1 MTAAAPVRRPGLW
14 LSGLLSFACGAVS
27 VLGFA
32 PVGWFPLPVVA
43 FAVLAW
49 LVARA
54 PGARSAAAFGFAFGL
69 GLFLFGAGWVYVAL
83 NQFGGMPFWLAGPA
97 TLLFA
102 AFLSLYPALA
112 CGVSFFASAK
122 WRMLVFPAAWVLTE
136 WLRGWIFTG
145 FPWLAL
151 GYSQVP
157 MGPLGSFAPLV
168 GVFGVSLA
176 VTLLGAAAASLV
188 LDANRWRATLVA
200 VMVLGGGGLAGLA
213 SWTQPTGEGVTVE
226 LVQGNVAQDLKFRE
240 DALLRTLLAYENA
253 VSQARA
259 RLVIL
264 PETALPLFLHD
275 LPPDY
280 FERLRNVTAAR
291 GADTIAGVFENDPLG
306 SDRYFNA
313 VVSLGASPSQRYRKH
328 HLVPFG
334 EFIPLKSV
342 LAPIIND
349 WLHIPLSDQT
359 RGDAVQTPLSVA
371 GERVAMNICYEDVF
385 GEEIIR
391 QLPGATIL
399 ANVSNDAWYGRSWAA
414 EQHLQISQMRARET
428 GRWMLRATNTGVTA
442 AIDETGKVRESL
454 PQFTEGILTIRAQG
468 RTGST
473 PYVEYGN
480 GPAIALSCLL
490 VAIGLVSSRGSG
502 RQSREP
508 DAAGRH
514 GIRNQPR
521 WSEASGTDAQD
532 RRKS

>member
-14 LSGLLSFACGAVS
+14 LSGALSLASGAIS

-32 PVGWFPLPVVA
+32 PLGWFPLPVLA

-54 PGARSAAAFGFAFGL
+54 ASARAAALVGFAFGL
-69 GLFLFGAGWVYVAL
+69 GLFVFGVGWVYVAL

-102 AFLSLYPALA
+102 AFLSLYPAVA
-112 CGVSFFASAK
+112 CTVTFFAPK
-122 WRMLVFPAAWVLTE
+122 TWRVLVFPAAWVLTE

-157 MGPLGSFAPLV
+157 NSPLGGIAPLA
-168 GVFGVSLA
+168 GVFGVSLG
-176 VTLLGAAAASLV
+176 VTLVGSAMASVV
-188 LDANRWRATLVA
+188 LDQQRWRAGFVA
-200 VMVLGGGGLAGLA
+200 VVALATGTISGMT
-213 SWTQPTGEGVTVE
+213 SWTRPVGEGVTVA

-240 DALLRTLLAYENA
+240 DVLLRTLVAYENA
-253 VSQARA
+253 VSQATA

-280 FERLRNVTAAR
+280 FERLRSVTAER

-306 SDRYFNA
+306 SDRYFNS
-313 VVSLGASPSQRYRKH
+313 VLSLGASPTQRYRKH

-334 EFIPLKSV
+334 EFIPLKAL

-371 GERVAMNICYEDVF
+371 GQKVAMNICYEDVF

-391 QLPGATIL
+391 QLPDATIL

-428 GRWMLRATNTGVTA
+428 GRWMLRATNTGMTA
-442 AIDETGKVRESL
+442 AIDETGRVLASL
-454 PQFTEGILTIRAQG
+454 PQFTEGILTIKAQG

-473 PYVEYGN
+473 PYVEFGN
-480 GPAIALSCLL
+480 GPVMVLSGLV
-490 VAIGLVSSRGSG
+490 VAIGLALRRRSDMASS
-502 RQSREP
+502 
-508 DAAGRH
+508 
-514 GIRNQPR
+514 
-521 WSEASGTDAQD
+521 
-532 RRKS
+532 

>member
-1 MTAAAPVRRPGLW
+1 MTATAPVRRRGLW
-14 LSGLLSFACGAVS
+14 PSGVVSFACGAVS

-32 PVGWFPLPVVA
+32 PPGWFPLPVIA
-43 FAVLAW
+43 FAVLSW

-54 PGARSAAAFGFAFGL
+54 ASARAAAALGFGFGL
-69 GLFLFGAGWVYVAL
+69 GLFVFGVGWVYVAL

-102 AFLSLYPALA
+102 AFLSLYPAIA
-112 CGVSFFASAK
+112 CTVAYLASAK
-122 WRMLVFPAAWVLTE
+122 WRMFVFPAAWVLTE

-157 MGPLGSFAPLV
+157 ISPLGGIAPLA
-168 GVFGVSLA
+168 GVFGVSLG
-176 VTLLGAAAASLV
+176 VTLVGSAIASLA
-188 LDANRWRATLVA
+188 LDQQRWRAGFVA
-200 VMVLGGGGLAGLA
+200 VVALAIGTIA
-213 SWTQPTGEGVTVE
+213 GMTSWTRPVGESVTVA

-240 DALLRTLLAYENA
+240 DALLRTLVAYENA
-253 VSQARA
+253 VSQAQA

-280 FERLRNVTAAR
+280 FERLRSVTAER

-334 EFIPLKSV
+334 EFIPLKAL

-371 GERVAMNICYEDVF
+371 GQKVAMNICYEDVF

-391 QLPGATIL
+391 QLPDATIL

-428 GRWMLRATNTGVTA
+428 GRWMLRATNTGMTA
-442 AIDETGKVRESL
+442 AIDETGRVLASL
-454 PQFTEGILTIRAQG
+454 PQFTEGILTIKAQG

-473 PYVEYGN
+473 PYVELGN
-480 GPAIALSCLL
+480 GPVMVLSGLV
-490 VAIGLVSSRGSG
+490 VAIGLALRRRSDMASR
-502 RQSREP
+502 
-508 DAAGRH
+508 
-514 GIRNQPR
+514 
-521 WSEASGTDAQD
+521 
-532 RRKS
+532 